1 MNISMLERKINR
13 ENSYKLKPVSELKKG
28 DKIPLVSDTMFH
40 VMINNSSKKKY
51 SAYLISLVL
60 GLEYKEVYSSLI
72 FVNNKLDREKYKDS
86 SKIDVSEF
94 QNKAYFVVVDNNGR
108 LEISQMQPITWK

>member
-40 VMINNSSKKKY
+40 VMINNSSKTTLKDTSPDCY
-51 SAYLISLVL
+51 NMILRLPGALMYRQSL
-60 GLEYKEVYSSLI
+60 
-72 FVNNKLDREKYKDS
+72 
-86 SKIDVSEF
+86 F
-94 QNKAYFVVVDNNGR
+94 QTHW
-108 LEISQMQPITWK
+108 M